1 MGSQAVEQFL
11 AYFRSK
17 TERVSWGKSGPLPG
31 LGVAQQASLDEI
43 LKSSPDKTELLR
55 YGDAIYVLHFSKE
68 QEEHALAFGRPSA
81 SMTGFYRGNDEFPE
95 EPLFA
100 AFYMSGLTISSSP
113 LARFFN
119 VAKGKRLFPQE
130 EWLLNLLL
138 ENGIICEGKGRY
150 VPPKSEKS
158 IVSFNGMDRASDS
171 WRGIHA
177 HELSHGL
184 YLTNKA
190 YRDYCENFWDK
201 VMTSDDRDKFTY
213 FLVSQGYSQRR
224 EIVIDEFQAYFV
236 NSRFA
241 KEHILHLFS
250 EQRYEELRAAF
261 IKDSPAPCFAD
272 LIDRAVS
279 K

>member
-17 TERVSWGKSGPLPG
+17 TERVSWGKGGPLPG

-43 LKSSPDKTELLR
+43 VKSSLDKTELLR
-55 YGDAIYVLHFSKE
+55 YGDAIYVLHFSRD
-68 QEEHALAFGRPSA
+68 QDEHALAFGRPSA

-100 AFYMSGLTISSSP
+100 AFYMSGLTMSSAP

-130 EWLLNLLL
+130 EWLLDLLL
-138 ENGIICEGKGRY
+138 ENGIICVSKRRY

-158 IVSFNGMDRASDS
+158 IVSFNCMDRASDS

-177 HELSHGL
+177 HEFSHGL
-184 YLTNKA
+184 YTTNQS
-190 YRDYCENFWDK
+190 YREYCENFWDK
-201 VMTSDDRDKFTY
+201 VMTGADRDLFTY
-213 FLVSQGYSQRR
+213 FLAGQGYSQRR

-241 KEHILHLFS
+241 REQILHLFS
-250 EQRYEELRAAF
+250 EARYEELRAAF
-261 IKDSPAPCFAD
+261 IKDSPVPSFAD
-272 LIDRAVS
+272 LIDKAS
-279 K
+279 PN